1 MKTPP
6 LPFRIVLGRPRLFI
20 AFALG
25 LLSYPFLPDRLP
37 VDTRLVSAWD
47 IAVLIYLIF
56 TAIHFVRSDHQRIAV
71 DSANQEEGEWALF
84 FLILAGAV
92 MSLLAI
98 IAFSGLGKSNKTVYV
113 AFVSATL
120 AASWLMTNV
129 SFAYRYAHEYYS
141 RNDDGSFEYGL
152 KFPDEPNPD
161 YWDFIYYAFVIGM
174 TFQVSDVNITSR
186 KLRRLATVQGM
197 IGFVFNTV
205 ILALSVNIAA
215 GLV

>member
-1 MKTPP
+1 MNNPP
-6 LPFRIVLGRPRLFI
+6 LPFRIVLGRPRLFV
-20 AFALG
+20 ALALG
-25 LLSYPFLPDRLP
+25 LISYPFLAAALP
-37 VDTRLVSAWD
+37 VDTRVVLAWD
-47 IAVLIYLIF
+47 IAVAIYLVF
-56 TAIHFVRSDHQRIAV
+56 TGIHFVRSDHTRVPLDA
-71 DSANQEEGEWALF
+71 AKQEEGEWALF
-84 FLILAGAV
+84 VLILLGAV

-98 IAFSGLGKSNKTVYV
+98 IAFSGLGKAHKGIYV

-141 RNDDGSFEYGL
+141 RFADGSFEYGL

-161 YWDFIYYAFVIGM
+161 YFDFIYYAFVIGM

-186 KLRRLATVQGM
+186 KMRRLATVQGL

-215 GLV
+215 GLI